1 MKITVFADGGAR
13 GNPGPAAYGFAVL
26 DKNESIIHEE
36 GEKIGE
42 ATNNIAEY
50 TAVLKAL
57 SWINDNLQ
65 GVEKIDFYLDSEL
78 ITKQLNGDY
87 KIKNKALKEKFEK
100 IVSLKKNQKNVTF
113 THILREKNTIA
124 DALVNKALDAVK
136 K

>member
-13 GNPGPAAYGFAVL
+13 GNPGPAAYGFAVF

-57 SWINDNLQ
+57 SWINNNLQ
-65 GVEKIDFYLDSEL
+65 EVEKIEFYLDSEL

-87 KIKNKALKEKFEK
+87 KVKNKALKEKFEK
-100 IVSLKKNQKNVTF
+100 IVNLKKNQKNVTF